1 MGNNGN
7 CDVCSGNQRNQMDMR
22 RQKAMMYEN
31 RYAQNQMM
39 PRMQNGCD
47 AGANARVINNC
58 DTCAGARIN
67 NGCDSC
73 GNTRMK
79 NTCDTCD
86 TVRMM
91 HQHDDCG
98 NSQQDELRGMPLAM
112 GYVPWQNFGCTYE
125 PMEGLRAGTIFPEL
139 EKPFYGRRGMR

>member
-31 RYAQNQMM
+31 RYAHNQ
-39 PRMQNGCD
+39 
-47 AGANARVINNC
+47 
-58 DTCAGARIN
+58 
-67 NGCDSC
+67 
-73 GNTRMK
+73 
-79 NTCDTCD
+79 
-86 TVRMM
+86 MM

-98 NSQQDELRGMPLAM
+98 NSMRDELRGMPIAM

-125 PMEGLRAGTIFPEL
+125 PMEGLHAGTIFPEL
-139 EKPFYGRRGMR
+139 EKPFFGRRGYR

>member
-31 RYAQNQMM
+31 RYVQNQMM
-39 PRMQNGCD
+39 PRTQNGCD
-47 AGANARVINNC
+47 NCANTRVMNN
-58 DTCAGARIN
+58 
-67 NGCDSC
+67 CDSC
-73 GNTRMK
+73 GNQ
-79 NTCDTCD
+79 
-86 TVRMM
+86 RMM

-98 NSQQDELRGMPLAM
+98 NSDRDELRGMPLAM

-139 EKPFYGRRGMR
+139 EKPFYGRKGMR

>member
-7 CDVCSGNQRNQMDMR
+7 CDVCSSNQRNQMDMR

-39 PRMQNGCD
+39 PRAQVGCDTCGTARMNNGCDTCGSARNVNNGCD
-47 AGANARVINNC
+47 A
-58 DTCAGARIN
+58 
-67 NGCDSC
+67 C
-73 GNTRMK
+73 GTS
-79 NTCDTCD
+79 
-86 TVRMM
+86 RMM
-91 HQHDDCG
+91 HQHEDCG
-98 NSQQDELRGMPLAM
+98 NSQRDELRGMPLAM